1 MLYQTE
7 NRHGGDI
14 YGGIALDFSAN
25 VSPLG
30 TPRSV
35 TDAIERAL
43 PELYRYPDPYCRTL
57 VQTISEYEGVPK
69 NFVLC
74 GNGASELIYAYC
86 GAVRP
91 KRAMELA
98 PTFSEYSL
106 ALRRTGCEIVRY
118 ALDQNENFDLRKDFL
133 PFLAREKIDA
143 LFLCN
148 PNNPTGRLIADD
160 LLEEI
165 LRICREKN
173 IALFVDECFLSLSD
187 GGVDLTPSLSDFPQ
201 LFILKAFTKSFGM
214 AGLRLGYGLSAD
226 EALLRKMSAAVP
238 PWNVSTLAQAAGVA
252 ALGDAELLERNRAII
267 RAERPWLEEKL
278 RKFGFWVCPSQV
290 NYILFRGDVG
300 LTEQLRARG
309 VAIRDCANFEG
320 LTSGWYRVAVRRHKE
335 NEQLIAAIRSVGRSE
350 RMAKTIMIQ
359 GTMSNAGKSL
369 LAAGLCRV
377 LKQDG
382 YRVAPFKSQNMA
394 LNSFITKDGG
404 EMGRAQVVQAEA
416 AGIEPDVR
424 MNPILLKPTT
434 DVGSQVIVN
443 GRVQGNLP
451 AMEYYR
457 RKRDFIPAVMEAY
470 ESLAREYD
478 IIVIEGAGS
487 PAEINLQEN
496 DIVNMG
502 LARMVDA
509 PVLLVGDID
518 RGGVFAQLY
527 GTVALQSEEDRRR
540 IKGVVVNKFRGDRAI
555 LEPGLKTLEE
565 LCGVPVA
572 GVVPYLHVDID
583 DEDSLSERF
592 GRDKEP
598 RLIDIAVIRLPRI
611 SNFTDFSPFERYEN
625 VSLRY
630 VERARD
636 LRAPDMI
643 VIPGT
648 KSTIADLQWLR
659 QSGLEAS
666 IQKAASG
673 GTLVFGVCGGYQMLG
688 RHISDPEQVE
698 AAGVTEID
706 GMGLLPLET
715 VFQGEKVQT
724 QTNGVFSG
732 VAGLLSELN
741 GKRYAGYE
749 IHMGRSEEAR
759 GALFSMGNVYGSY
772 VHGIFDEQEVAD
784 TILTALCTKKG
795 VSFESLGTLDARAY
809 KERQYDLLA
818 DAVRAGLDMPLIYR
832 ILNREV

>member
-252 ALGDAELLERNRAII
+252 ALGDAEFLERNRAVI
-267 RAERPWLEEKL
+267 RAERPRLEERL
-278 RKFGFWVCPSQV
+278 RELGFWVCPSQA
-290 NYILFRGDVG
+290 NYILFRGEAG
-300 LTEQLRARG
+300 LADRLRERG
-309 VAIRDCANFEG
+309 AAIRDCANFEG
-320 LTSGWYRVAVRRHKE
+320 LGPGWYRAAVRLREE
-335 NEQLIAAIRSVGRSE
+335 NDA
-350 RMAKTIMIQ
+350 
-359 GTMSNAGKSL
+359 L
-369 LAAGLCRV
+369 L
-377 LKQDG
+377 D
-382 YRVAPFKSQNMA
+382 
-394 LNSFITKDGG
+394 
-404 EMGRAQVVQAEA
+404 
-416 AGIEPDVR
+416 
-424 MNPILLKPTT
+424 
-434 DVGSQVIVN
+434 
-443 GRVQGNLP
+443 
-451 AMEYYR
+451 AMR
-457 RKRDFIPAVMEAY
+457 R
-470 ESLAREYD
+470 ARED
-478 IIVIEGAGS
+478 
-487 PAEINLQEN
+487 
-496 DIVNMG
+496 
-502 LARMVDA
+502 
-509 PVLLVGDID
+509 
-518 RGGVFAQLY
+518 
-527 GTVALQSEEDRRR
+527 
-540 IKGVVVNKFRGDRAI
+540 
-555 LEPGLKTLEE
+555 
-565 LCGVPVA
+565 
-572 GVVPYLHVDID
+572 
-583 DEDSLSERF
+583 
-592 GRDKEP
+592 GRW
-598 RLIDIAVIRLPRI
+598 R
-611 SNFTDFSPFERYEN
+611 
-625 VSLRY
+625 
-630 VERARD
+630 
-636 LRAPDMI
+636 
-643 VIPGT
+643 
-648 KSTIADLQWLR
+648 
-659 QSGLEAS
+659 
-666 IQKAASG
+666 
-673 GTLVFGVCGGYQMLG
+673 
-688 RHISDPEQVE
+688 
-698 AAGVTEID
+698 
-706 GMGLLPLET
+706 
-715 VFQGEKVQT
+715 
-724 QTNGVFSG
+724 
-732 VAGLLSELN
+732 
-741 GKRYAGYE
+741 
-749 IHMGRSEEAR
+749 
-759 GALFSMGNVYGSY
+759 
-772 VHGIFDEQEVAD
+772 
-784 TILTALCTKKG
+784 
-795 VSFESLGTLDARAY
+795 
-809 KERQYDLLA
+809 
-818 DAVRAGLDMPLIYR
+818 
-832 ILNREV
+832 